1 MPFSESRDIATP
13 HRHVRTRL
21 YMTSESHVH
30 SMISVLR
37 CGQLFN
43 VSIYAS
49 VQSIFFQNV
58 HVDEIQCVFQKQ
70 CLTGDL
76 VFL

>member
-1 MPFSESRDIATP
+1 MSFSESRDIATP

-30 SMISVLR
+30 SMISALR
-37 CGQLFN
+37 CGHLFN
-43 VSIYAS
+43 VSNYVS

-58 HVDEIQCVFQKQ
+58 YVNEIQFVFLKS

-76 VFL
+76 N